1 MSLFEKTFW
10 ITIAIFLVL
19 YIIAQMIS
27 HSFLKADELG
37 CKIDRVPKS
46 LIHNFPNQKVAK
58 LIVDNYNDSIKSLN
72 HTISKDFN
80 GLFKPVIQRQID
92 GYLDKYYSVKG
103 DYEELWN
110 GVKGGVAKAMGKEE
124 KAQKIA
130 EKMAEQLLG
139 DDFEEKFS
147 VIKENINE
155 VYTAQVR
162 GAFNKMAYKMASTN
176 ENGINQKMLAS
187 MTKISKENLK
197 EAFDRGATATSIIV
211 AAGGIT
217 AIKLVSKL
225 LLKFTS
231 KIITKGVSNW
241 FVTGASGLVGGAI
254 GKFMFGSWGVVLG
267 SVGGAVAA
275 WLMTDKVALMIDEHF
290 NRKDKK
296 KELVEKINQYKSH
309 LTCLYQQTYS
319 KLLVQNATK
328 LAKRLKQVE

>member
-1 MSLFEKTFW
+1 
-10 ITIAIFLVL
+10 
-19 YIIAQMIS
+19 MIS

-46 LIHNFPNQKVAK
+46 LIYNFPNQKVAK
-58 LIVDNYNDSIKSLN
+58 LIVDNYNGSIKSLN

-92 GYLDKYYSVKG
+92 GYLDKYYSVKGDYEELWNGVKGGVAKAMGKEEKAQKIAEKMAEQLLDKYYSVKG

-197 EAFDRGATATSIIV
+197 EAFDRGATATSTIV

-225 LLKFTS
+225 LLKFIS

-275 WLMTDKVALMIDEHF
+275 WLMTDKVVLMIDEHF
-290 NRKDKK
+290 N
-296 KELVEKINQYKSH
+296 
-309 LTCLYQQTYS
+309 
-319 KLLVQNATK
+319 
-328 LAKRLKQVE
+328 

>member
-1 MSLFEKTFW
+1 M
-10 ITIAIFLVL
+10 
-19 YIIAQMIS
+19 
-27 HSFLKADELG
+27 
-37 CKIDRVPKS
+37 
-46 LIHNFPNQKVAK
+46 
-58 LIVDNYNDSIKSLN
+58 
-72 HTISKDFN
+72 
-80 GLFKPVIQRQID
+80 
-92 GYLDKYYSVKG
+92 
-103 DYEELWN
+103 
-110 GVKGGVAKAMGKEE
+110 KGGVAKAMGKEE